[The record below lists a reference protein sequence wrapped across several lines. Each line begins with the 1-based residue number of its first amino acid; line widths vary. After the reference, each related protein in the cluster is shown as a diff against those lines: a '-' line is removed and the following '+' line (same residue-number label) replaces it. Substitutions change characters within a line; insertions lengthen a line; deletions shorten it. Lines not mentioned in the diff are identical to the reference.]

1 MLTSPGLNAA
11 LGHMEQGRVA
21 TDDGVE
27 LLYQLFGAGPAV
39 VLANGI
45 GVRYP
50 GMVRQIEALR
60 PQHRVICWDYR
71 GVGQSVMPSDGEV
84 SMARHAR
91 DALAILDAL
100 EIDRALFIGWSMGV
114 QVSLEVARLQPE
126 RVAGFVALLG
136 TCGKPFDNAFPRPI
150 SDAISAVFG
159 FMGRHPGLGQA
170 VLDLGVSL
178 PDLTFGL
185 LSRALFVG
193 READREIFA
202 ANVRSVA
209 GVDKALYARTML
221 ALAAHDAWDLLP
233 QIQCPALV
241 IAAERDH
248 LTPPRV
254 ARQIAAS
261 MPRATYRELAGA
273 THFAL
278 IEKPD
283 QVNAWLL
290 EFAEQVF
297 A

>member
-1 MLTSPGLNAA
+1 MLTSPALNAA
-11 LGHMEQGRVA
+11 LGQMEQGRVT

-50 GMVRQIEALR
+50 GVVRQIQALR

-71 GVGQSVMPSDGEV
+71 GVGQSVMPPDGEV
-84 SMARHAR
+84 SMPRHAR
-91 DALAILDAL
+91 DILAILDAL
-100 EIDRALFIGWSMGV
+100 EIERALFVGWSMGV
-114 QVSLEVARLQPE
+114 QVSLEVARLRPA
-126 RVAGFVALLG
+126 RLAGFVALLG
-136 TCGKPFDNAFPRPI
+136 TCGRPFDNAFPRPI
-150 SDAISAVFG
+150 SDAITALFG
-159 FMGRHPGLGQA
+159 FMGRHPQVAQA
-170 VLDLGVSL
+170 LLDFGVSL
-178 PDLTFGL
+178 PELTFEV

-193 READREIFA
+193 RDADREIFA

-209 GVDKALYARTML
+209 GVDKAIYARTML

-233 QIQCPALV
+233 QVACPALI

-261 MPRATYRELAGA
+261 MPRATYRELDGA

-278 IEKPD
+278 IEKPE
-283 QVNAWLL
+283 QINAWLL
-290 EFAEQVF
+290 EFANQVF